1 MNKFFSTKSKR
12 PPGRLPGS
20 PSGTDETGQKGIN
33 TMMKRNNKK
42 STSKSLKSTG
52 KSLKSNM
59 SYVKLPE
66 FEGTVQIE
74 DGEMWLK
81 SGKYDAPS
89 VSVKIDP
96 DETVSDW
103 MRKITLRNV
112 VLTVEENDKGYPE
125 LVISGHNDEDDED
138 DAGDE

>member
-1 MNKFFSTKSKR
+1 
-12 PPGRLPGS
+12 
-20 PSGTDETGQKGIN
+20 
-33 TMMKRNNKK
+33 MMKRNNKK
-42 STSKSLKSTG
+42 STG
-52 KSLKSNM
+52 KSRKSNM

>member
-1 MNKFFSTKSKR
+1 
-12 PPGRLPGS
+12 
-20 PSGTDETGQKGIN
+20 
-33 TMMKRNNKK
+33 MMKRNNKK
-42 STSKSLKSTG
+42 STG
-52 KSLKSNM
+52 KSRKSNM

-112 VLTVEENDKGYPE
+112 VLTVEENDKGFPE